1 MWLPLLPPENLRK
14 KSQEANS
21 YRVST
26 MGFIFFTRKN
36 SESDIL
42 LMDYQYLDMFDAS
55 TGTLMADHQVNQ
67 SPPGALKRRHDSSM
81 AWSFPLVRWLS
92 W

>member
-1 MWLPLLPPENLRK
+1 MWLPLLPPENPRK
-14 KSQEANS
+14 IPKKPIVIGYLPWAL
-21 YRVST
+21 
-26 MGFIFFTRKN
+26 FFTRKN

-42 LMDYQYLDMFDAS
+42 LMDYQYLDMFDALI
-55 TGTLMADHQVNQ
+55 GILMADHQVNQ